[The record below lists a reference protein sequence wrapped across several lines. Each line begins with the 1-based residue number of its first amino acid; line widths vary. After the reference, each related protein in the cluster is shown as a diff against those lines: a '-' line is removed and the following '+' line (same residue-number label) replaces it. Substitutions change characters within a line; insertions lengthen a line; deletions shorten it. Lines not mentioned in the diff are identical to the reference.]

1 MEIQNRTKG
10 NKMKK
15 ITELKE
21 TIIERIKDLVWWYGA
36 EIVAL
41 TIVSMV
47 CAVLLFVGNFAA
59 KQKCYKAYAQ
69 FNPEYVGFITG
80 CMITV
85 DEQRVPSSA
94 LRMAI

>member
-1 MEIQNRTKG
+1 
-10 NKMKK
+10 MKK
-15 ITELKE
+15 ITEPKE
-21 TIIERIKDLVWWYGA
+21 TMIERIKDWVWWNGA

-41 TIVSMV
+41 TIVVMV
-47 CAVLLFVGNFAA
+47 CAAVLFVGNFAT

-85 DEQRVPSSA
+85 DEQRVPASA
-94 LRMAI
+94 LRMTI

>member
-1 MEIQNRTKG
+1 
-10 NKMKK
+10 MKK
-15 ITELKE
+15 MTEPNE
-21 TIIERIKDLVWWYGA
+21 TMIEKIKDWVWWYGA

-41 TIVSMV
+41 TTVIAV
-47 CAVLLFVGNFAA
+47 CAAVLFAGNFVA

-85 DEQRVPSSA
+85 DEQRVPANS
-94 LRMAI
+94 LRVTL